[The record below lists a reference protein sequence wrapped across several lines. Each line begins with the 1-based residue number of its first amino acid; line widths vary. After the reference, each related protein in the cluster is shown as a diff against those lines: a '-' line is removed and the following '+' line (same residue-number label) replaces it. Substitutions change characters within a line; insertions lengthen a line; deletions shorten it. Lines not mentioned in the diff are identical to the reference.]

1 MPPAPL
7 PPPGVGN
14 AGGSAPGDTSE
25 KHPLLPWPERMNSDQ
40 EIESDKTPAWHSFH
54 TLFALEGMLRKPRVK
69 GAFPPVQDVL
79 EGL

>member
-1 MPPAPL
+1 
-7 PPPGVGN
+7 
-14 AGGSAPGDTSE
+14 
-25 KHPLLPWPERMNSDQ
+25 MNSDQ